1 MGPNLAILACQPKN
15 SHWRWDPTLQYL
27 HVNLKFT
34 LEMGPNLTI
43 LACQP
48 KIHIGDGTHA
58 CNIYMKP

>member
-1 MGPNLAILACQPKN
+1 MGPNLTTLACQPKI
-15 SHWRWDPTLQYL
+15 HFGDDRTLQYL

-48 KIHIGDGTHA
+48 KIHIGDGTHP
-58 CNIYMKP
+58 CNI